1 MKTINLSVTDFA
13 LPAPR
18 KGSIEAQSGL
28 AGAAQLGR
36 ELHEKIQKRRS
47 DEDPSYSAEV
57 SVGIEIALEEF
68 LLQVNG
74 RMDGFL
80 DGEKPRIEEIK
91 STFNLFELKKSVLE
105 KSWDHP
111 YFLQLQT
118 YGYIHWK
125 NTGVRPDLSLILV
138 SHRTFEEVEV
148 EIDFDLR
155 GFELWLARRLPELA
169 IEAQRALERSLRRR
183 AESGKLIFPF
193 PKPREGQRELIEHV
207 KAKLLEK
214 TPMMIQAPTGL
225 GKTLGILYPAL
236 EESLSRGQRVIY
248 VTPKNSQQA
257 VAEEAVTKFQ
267 EGGSRIKSL
276 TLTAKSKLCFKA
288 EPLCDP
294 EYCEFAKDHYD
305 KLHTK
310 DLKGEI
316 LKKKKVTARVVKNLA
331 KKHEVC
337 PFELQLEAASEMD
350 VIICDYNYVF
360 SNRSV
365 LNRLTEIEVDQSG
378 KPNLVVDEAHNL
390 PSRAMSYYSPSL
402 SLGVLQKLKEEM
414 ESLPKKFRSTAAD
427 IIDAGIRVLK
437 DLQPKSG
444 KSEIVKPALDQFLLV
459 EEDLRKFLSKYL
471 DSTLEIKPRDPVLRL
486 VFYWSAFT
494 EVLGQV
500 LADNQ
505 AEFFISY
512 QVGYRETSLK
522 ITCCDASKMLRT
534 KYKAYENV
542 IAFSATLKPF
552 EYYSQLSGLKGESL
566 STQEFKSPFNPE
578 KRKILIIPQI
588 STRYSEREKNYSR
601 IAETIG
607 RVSNLKHGNYLALF
621 PSFDFLDRTLG
632 LLSLSSE
639 YRVIRQERTMKN
651 EEVQEILD
659 ELRTSRIP
667 TIVLGVQ
674 GGHFS
679 EGVDY
684 PGEMLIGTFVIGP
697 PLPHFD
703 YEREKMKDYYE
714 ASYQQGFEYAY
725 TYPAMAKAVQSAGR
739 VIRTETDRGL
749 IILMDD
755 RFLEPKYYQTM
766 PADWYRETPKE
777 LVSTSILRDLE
788 EFWKRD

>member
-1 MKTINLSVTDFA
+1 MKKINLSVTDFA

-18 KGSIEAQSGL
+18 KGSIESQSGL
-28 AGAAQLGR
+28 SGAIQLGR
-36 ELHEKIQKRRS
+36 ELHEKIQKLRI
-47 DEDPSYSAEV
+47 EEIPNYEAEV
-57 SVGIEIALEEF
+57 STSIDIEIEGF
-68 LLQVNG
+68 LLRVSG
-74 RMDGFL
+74 RMDGFV
-80 DGEKPRIEEIK
+80 DDPNPRIEEIK
-91 STFNLFELKKSVLE
+91 STFNLFELKKSILE
-105 KSWDHP
+105 KTWDHP
-111 YFLQLQT
+111 YYLQLQT
-118 YGYIHWK
+118 YGYIKWK
-125 NTGVRPDLSLILV
+125 KTGIKPALQFTLV

-155 GFELWLARRLPELA
+155 GYESWLKRRLPELA
-169 IEAQRALERSLRRR
+169 IEAKRALERSLRRR
-183 AESGKLIFPF
+183 VESGKLVFPF
-193 PKPREGQRELIEHV
+193 PTPREGQRELIDYV
-207 KAKLLEK
+207 KAKLSEK
-214 TPMMIQAPTGL
+214 TPMMLQAPTGL
-225 GKTLGILYPAL
+225 GKTLGILYPSL

-267 EGGSRIKSL
+267 DGGSKVKSL

-305 KLHTK
+305 KLHRN

-316 LKKKKVTARVVKNLA
+316 LKKKKITARVVKNLA

-378 KPNLVVDEAHNL
+378 KPNLVIDEAHNL
-390 PSRAMSYYSPSL
+390 PGRAMSYYSPSL
-402 SLGVLQKLKEEM
+402 SLGALLKLKEEAGD
-414 ESLPKKFRSTAAD
+414 LPKKFRSTAAD
-427 IIDAGIRVLK
+427 IIDSGIKVLK

-444 KSEIVKPALDQFLLV
+444 KSEIIRPSLDQFLLV

-471 DSTLEIKPRDPVLRL
+471 DSTVEIKPRDPVLRL
-486 VFYWSAFT
+486 VFYWAAFT

-500 LADNQ
+500 LAERQ
-505 AEFFISY
+505 SEFFISF
-512 QVGYRETSLK
+512 QVGQRDSSLK
-522 ITCCDASKMLRT
+522 ITCCDASKMLQT
-534 KYKAYENV
+534 KYQAYENV

-552 EYYSQLSGLKGESL
+552 EYYSQLSGLKGEKL
-566 STQEFKSPFNPE
+566 NTQEFRSPFNPE

-588 STRYSEREKNYSR
+588 STRYSVREKNYSR
-601 IAETIG
+601 IAETIA
-607 RVSNLKHGNYLALF
+607 RVSSLKLGNYLALF
-621 PSFDFLDRTLG
+621 PSFDFLEKTLA
-632 LLSLSSE
+632 LLKIDKSFRL
-639 YRVIRQERTMKN
+639 IKQERTMKN
-651 EEVQEILD
+651 DEVQEILE
-659 ELRTSRIP
+659 ELRGSKIP

-684 PGEMLIGTFVIGP
+684 PGDMLIGSFVIGP

-714 ASYQQGFEYAY
+714 TSYNQGFEYAY

-739 VIRTETDRGL
+739 VIRTESDRGL

-755 RFLEPKYYQTM
+755 RFLEPKYYQSM
-766 PADWYRETPKE
+766 PSDWYRETPKE
-777 LVSTSILRDLE
+777 LVSASILKDLK
-788 EFWKRD
+788 EFWERG